1 MKIAFFTARLI
12 YGGGEKVQNWLAH
25 QLINAGVEIV
35 YLTPVFDD
43 NYAEKLKKIEL
54 EGKVEVV
61 GYPFEIKKRH
71 PLKYLRLMKEIYRT
85 HSIDAILIFGGSL
98 IEEIAARQVGV
109 KVILSER
116 SNPGW
121 RSFSSQLLKK
131 IQYSIANGYVFQTI
145 EQANCYRFCLHNNYE
160 IILNPVIDN
169 LPNPI
174 VSRRKEIVTVG
185 RLSEEKNIFGVLNA
199 YKKFYKTHQDYK
211 LIIYGS
217 GPLEN
222 AIYEFVSENHLS
234 QAVSI
239 IKGKSNIVELI
250 NGASLFVFNSTNEG
264 MPNAL
269 IEAMCMGIPCISSD
283 CPIYG
288 PRALIKN
295 GENGFLVPVKDDDA
309 LFEKMCLV
317 VDYPSLAAKI
327 GKEAIKTRERLN
339 QNIIAKKWIGFLEGI
354 INN

>member
-25 QLINAGVEIV
+25 QLISAGIEIV
-35 YLTPVFDD
+35 YFTPVLDD
-43 NYAEKLKKIEL
+43 NYVEKLKIIGL
-54 EGKVEVV
+54 EGKVEAVS
-61 GYPFEIKKRH
+61 YPFEIKKSH
-71 PLKYLRLMKEIYRT
+71 PFKYLRLMKDLYRAQC
-85 HSIDAILIFGGSL
+85 IDVILIFGGSL
-98 IEEIAARQVGV
+98 LEEIAARRIGV
-109 KVILSER
+109 KVILAER

-121 RSFSSQLLKK
+121 RSFPSQMLKK
-131 IQYSIANGYVFQTI
+131 IQYSIADGYVFQTI
-145 EQANCYRFCLHNNYE
+145 EQANYYHFCLHNNYE

-174 VSRRKEIVTVG
+174 STRRKEIVTVG
-185 RLSEEKNIFGVLNA
+185 RLSEEKNIFGILNA

-211 LIIYGS
+211 LVIYGS
-217 GPLEN
+217 GPLEDD
-222 AIYEFVSENHLS
+222 ICEFVNENNL
-234 QAVSI
+234 QNAVLI
-239 IKGKSNIVELI
+239 MKGKTNIVELI

-288 PRALIKN
+288 PRALIKD

-317 VDYPSLAAKI
+317 VDNPSLAAKI

>member
-12 YGGGEKVQNWLAH
+12 YGGGEKVHNWLAH
-25 QLINAGVEIV
+25 QLINAGIEIV
-35 YLTPVFDD
+35 YLTPVLDD
-43 NYAEKLKKIEL
+43 NYIEKLKKIEL
-54 EGKVEVV
+54 EGKVETVRF
-61 GYPFEIKKRH
+61 PFEIKKSH
-71 PLKYLRLMKEIYRT
+71 PFKYLRLMKELYRT
-85 HSIDAILIFGGSL
+85 HGVDAILIFGGSL
-98 IEEIAARQVGV
+98 IEEIAARQIGV

-121 RSFSSQLLKK
+121 RSLPSQLLKK
-131 IQYSIANGYVFQTI
+131 LQYSIANGYVFQTK
-145 EQANCYRFCLHNNYE
+145 EQANCYNFCLRNNYE

-169 LPNPI
+169 LPIPI
-174 VSRRKEIVTVG
+174 TLRRKEIVTVG

-199 YKKFYKTHQDYK
+199 YMKFYKTHQDYK
-211 LIIYGS
+211 LLIYGS

-222 AIYEFVSENHLS
+222 AIYEFVNENHLS

-269 IEAMCMGIPCISSD
+269 IEAMCMGLPCISSD

-288 PRALIKN
+288 PRALISD
-295 GENGFLVPVKDDDA
+295 GENGLLIPVKDDDA
-309 LFEKMCLV
+309 LYEKMCLV
-317 VDYPSLAAKI
+317 IDNPTLAEKI
-327 GKEAIKTRERLN
+327 GNEAIKTREKLDQMKIANKWVGFVKR
-339 QNIIAKKWIGFLEGI
+339 IIK
-354 INN
+354 N

>member
-1 MKIAFFTARLI
+1 MKIGFFTSRLI
-12 YGGGEKVQNWLAH
+12 YGGGEKVQNWLAS
-25 QLINAGVEIV
+25 QIIDAGHEVV
-35 YLTPVFDD
+35 YLTPVVDGIYED
-43 NYAEKLKKIEL
+43 KLIKIGL
-54 EGKVEVV
+54 KGKVEVCQ
-61 GYPFEIKKRH
+61 YPWHKKKRH
-71 PLKYLRLMKEIYRT
+71 PRLYIKAMRRIYQKFAL
-85 HSIDAILIFGGSL
+85 DAILIFGGSL
-98 IEEIAARQVGV
+98 MEEIAARQIGV

-121 RSFSSQLLKK
+121 RSFPSQILKK
-131 IQYSIANGYVFQTI
+131 IQYSIADGYVFQTI
-145 EQANCYRFCLHNNYE
+145 EQANYYHSCLHNNYE
-160 IILNPVIDN
+160 IILNPVIDS

-174 VSRRKEIVTVG
+174 SSRRKEIVTVG
-185 RLSEEKNIFGVLNA
+185 RLSKKKNIFGVLNA

-211 LIIYGS
+211 LLIYGS

-222 AIYEFVSENHLS
+222 AIYEFVNENNLS

-269 IEAMCMGIPCISSD
+269 IEAMCMGLPCISSD

-288 PRALIKN
+288 PRTLIKE

-309 LFEKMCLV
+309 LYDKMCMV
-317 VDYPSLAAKI
+317 IDNPSLAKKI
-327 GKEAIKTRERLN
+327 GNEAVKTRDKLN
-339 QNIIAKKWIGFLEGI
+339 QNIIAQKWINFLQRII
-354 INN
+354 IN